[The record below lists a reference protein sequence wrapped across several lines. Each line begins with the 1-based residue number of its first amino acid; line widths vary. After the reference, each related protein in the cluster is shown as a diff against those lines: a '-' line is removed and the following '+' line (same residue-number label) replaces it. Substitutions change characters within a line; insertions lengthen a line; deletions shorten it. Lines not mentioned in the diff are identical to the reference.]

1 MPRHWLGAVVLLVA
15 TAASAGTLPK
25 ASAPVSPAS
34 AIVLAPKASAPIAA
48 ISAVAPVHE
57 PRESRENSANIDPV
71 SGEKPVDWFARIA
84 ASIGILLGIGN
95 VFFAIWKL
103 TRDRRLS
110 VEDDFWFRKIVAPA
124 TIEPLLKGVMQL
136 LQEMPVN
143 RSSPDDLS
151 AYARKIT
158 TEFQKL
164 YPAMQTLGLIDSSWP
179 KLVIDKLRACE
190 DALTEHVGEI
200 INSDP
205 MEQPGSVELQNSVL
219 EMLNEAL
226 HAIKDGHLKK

>member
-103 TRDRRLS
+103 TRDEYEWSTFQLVQYEVVGSHSSAQPILLS
-110 VEDDFWFRKIVAPA
+110 PSMFYN
-124 TIEPLLKGVMQL
+124 L
-136 LQEMPVN
+136 
-143 RSSPDDLS
+143 
-151 AYARKIT
+151 
-158 TEFQKL
+158 
-164 YPAMQTLGLIDSSWP
+164 
-179 KLVIDKLRACE
+179 
-190 DALTEHVGEI
+190 
-200 INSDP
+200 
-205 MEQPGSVELQNSVL
+205 
-219 EMLNEAL
+219 
-226 HAIKDGHLKK
+226 